1 MSWLLVS
8 TFLRPNWGLG
18 NQRNQVV
25 TQFVEVVTGYP
36 VRVSKANVQRAIIYT
51 RVSSDR
57 SGRGRSVAE
66 QETECRSVCVREGW
80 PVADVLVDNDAGAS
94 RWSKDKRPSYDRL
107 AEILR
112 PGDVLVTWEAS
123 RAQRDLRAYVAL
135 RELCTEL
142 GVYWCYSGRLFDLSR
157 SDDRF
162 MTLLDI
168 GLAEKEVDQTRER
181 IMRTLQANLAEGRPH
196 GVRAYG
202 YRIKRDPNSGKSLGR
217 EIDPREAAIVREMA
231 DRVLGGDS
239 VRSIAIDFNKRGV
252 PTYRAKEWQGVL
264 ISKMLRNPTY
274 AGLRTHKGQV
284 VGQGNWDPI
293 LTEDEHLQLK
303 ALLTHP
309 DRRLHRG
316 TAPKSLLSG
325 IAVCGKCGAYCYR
338 NAHHN
343 KKHYAYVCQKKGCV
357 VRQTHEVDEVVLEYM
372 FTLLADPRMRERLAE
387 TDNSEALEA
396 RRQIDAIRLRLDEFT
411 KEALAGE
418 ISPRAFAMMEQT
430 WLSEIEELERVA
442 MAGVRSPKLAA
453 LASGDGPP
461 AEWERL
467 SLEDQREIV
476 RHAVTVIINPIK
488 SSATRAESVV
498 VEWRTY

>member
-1 MSWLLVS
+1 MS
-8 TFLRPNWGLG
+8 T
-18 NQRNQVV
+18 
-25 TQFVEVVTGYP
+25 
-36 VRVSKANVQRAIIYT
+36 ANVQRAIVYT

-66 QETECRSVCVREGW
+66 QETECRTVCVREGW
-80 PVADVLVDNDAGAS
+80 PVAEVLVDNDAGAS
-94 RWSKDKRPSYDRL
+94 RWSRDKRPSYDRL

-202 YRIKRDPNSGKSLGR
+202 YRIKRDPSTGKSIGR
-217 EIDPREAAIVREMA
+217 ELDPKESRIVREMA
-231 DRVLGGDS
+231 DRVLGGEA
-239 VRSIAIDFNKRGV
+239 VRRIAIDLNERRV

-274 AGLRTHKGQV
+274 AGLRTHKGTV
-284 VGQGNWDPI
+284 VGKGTWPAI
-293 LTEDEHLQLK
+293 LTEDEHLALK
-303 ALLTHP
+303 AILTNP
-309 DRRLHRG
+309 NRRLQRG

-325 IAVCGKCGAYCYR
+325 IALCGKCGSTCYR
-338 NAHHN
+338 NLHHN
-343 KKHYAYVCQKKGCV
+343 KKQVCYVCRKNGCV
-357 VRQTHEVDEVVLEYM
+357 VRQTDEVDAAVLEYM
-372 FTLLADPRMRERLAE
+372 FALLSDPRMAERLAE
-387 TDNSEALEA
+387 TDDTAALEA
-396 RRQIDAIRLRLDEFT
+396 RRRIDAIRLRMDEFA
-411 KEALAGE
+411 KEAMAGE
-418 ISPRAFAMMEQT
+418 ITPRAFAMMEQG
-430 WLSEIEELERVA
+430 WLAEIEDLERVA

-453 LASGDGPP
+453 LAGENLPLT
-461 AEWERL
+461 WERL
-467 SLEDQREIV
+467 SLDDQRDIV
-476 RHAVTVIINPIK
+476 RDAVTVTINPIK
-488 SSATRAESVV
+488 SAASREESVV
-498 VEWRTY
+498 VDWRTY